1 MDNNQQKWV
10 NLSFVAAS
18 LLLAYVVFVLA
29 VKFSVVLDFD
39 GRVRSLDKILM
50 GIAAVTGFGL
60 FFGLYKSTVANTFM
74 NETVAELSKVTWPTK
89 DETFKAT
96 IAVLIAVTIAGVIL
110 WMVDNAW
117 VWLIGVILKV

>member
-1 MDNNQQKWV
+1 MENNQQKWV
-10 NLSFVAAS
+10 NLSFVAAA

-50 GIAAVTGFGL
+50 GVSAALGFLL
-60 FFGLYKSTVANTFM
+60 FFGLFKSKVANAFM
-74 NETVAELSKVTWPTK
+74 SETVAEISKVTWPTK
-89 DETFKAT
+89 DETLKAT
-96 IAVLIAVTIAGVIL
+96 IAVLIAVTIAGAIL
-110 WMVDNAW
+110 WMVDNTW

>member
-50 GIAAVTGFGL
+50 GVAAVAGFGL
-60 FFGLYKSTVANTFM
+60 FFGLYKSVVANTFM

>member
-39 GRVRSLDKILM
+39 GRVRSLDKIM
-50 GIAAVTGFGL
+50 MAVSAVVGFGL
-60 FFGLYKSTVANTFM
+60 FFGLYKSTVATTFM

-96 IAVLIAVTIAGVIL
+96 IAVLIAVTIAGVVL
-110 WMVDNAW
+110 WMVDSAW
-117 VWLIGVILKV
+117 VFLIGVVLKA

>member
-39 GRVRSLDKILM
+39 GRIRSLDKIM
-50 GIAAVTGFGL
+50 MAVSAVVGFGL
-60 FFGLYKSTVANTFM
+60 FFSLYKSTVATTFM

-89 DETFKAT
+89 DETLKAT

-110 WMVDNAW
+110 WMVDSAW
-117 VWLIGVILKV
+117 VFLIGVVLKA

>member
-29 VKFSVVLDFD
+29 VKFSVILDFD
-39 GRVRSLDKILM
+39 GRVRSLDKIMM
-50 GIAAVTGFGL
+50 GASAAIGIGL
-60 FFGLYKSTVANTFM
+60 FIGLYKSVLAKTFM
-74 NETVAELSKVTWPTK
+74 SETVAEISKVTWPTK
-89 DETFKAT
+89 DETLKAT

-110 WMVDNAW
+110 WMVDNTW
-117 VWLIGVILKV
+117 VYLIGLIIS